1 MTLLNNW
8 ENTGFKFDEKVLVEL
23 MKEAKHL
30 GVDMF
35 LLDDGW
41 FANKYPRNND
51 HTGLGDW
58 EATKSKLPNG
68 VPALVAA
75 AKEAGVKFGI
85 WIEPVRRVSS
95 LRSIPNGL
103 SICLIVKRTITVI
116 NWCLI

>member
-58 EATKSKLPNG
+58 EATKASCLMECLHWWLLLK
-68 VPALVAA
+68 
-75 AKEAGVKFGI
+75 K
-85 WIEPVRRVSS
+85 PV
-95 LRSIPNGL
+95 
-103 SICLIVKRTITVI
+103 
-116 NWCLI
+116 